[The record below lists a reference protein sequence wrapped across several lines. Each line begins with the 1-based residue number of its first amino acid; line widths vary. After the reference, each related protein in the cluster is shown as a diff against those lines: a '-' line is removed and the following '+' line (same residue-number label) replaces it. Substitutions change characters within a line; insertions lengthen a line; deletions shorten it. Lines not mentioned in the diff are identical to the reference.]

1 MKFRAF
7 RISAIALTLSVVSV
21 PIFAH
26 HESSA
31 YDMSRTVAVKGRITQ
46 FDFVNPHVQVFFDA
60 TDEKGSV
67 EKWQAELTSPNHL
80 VRMGWS
86 KKTLNPG
93 DDVTVSGY
101 RAKNGSNSIW
111 ISKILLKDQ
120 ELKLTPGDN

>member
-21 PIFAH
+21 PMFAH
-26 HESSA
+26 HGSSA

-93 DDVTVSGY
+93 DDVTVTGF
-101 RAKNGSNSIW
+101 RAKDGSNSIW
-111 ISKILLKDQ
+111 ISKILLKGGCPADS
-120 ELKLTPGDN
+120 